1 MDPSIRRKCGKTT
14 TSSSALLKS
23 KQYINSVV
31 KNCGDFRKPFVVY
44 VSCGN
49 ACFPRIFM

>member
-14 TSSSALLKS
+14 TSSSALIKS
-23 KQYINSVV
+23 KHINSLV

-49 ACFPRIFM
+49 ACCPRIFM